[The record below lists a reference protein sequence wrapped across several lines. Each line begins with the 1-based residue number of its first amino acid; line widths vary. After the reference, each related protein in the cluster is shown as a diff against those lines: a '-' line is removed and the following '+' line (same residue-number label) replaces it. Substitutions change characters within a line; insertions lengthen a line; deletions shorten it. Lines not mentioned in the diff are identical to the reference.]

1 MSEPLISVVCTANIP
16 PTILSTILTNTYDND
31 PECEPALILLS
42 TNSKSDWEAYTL
54 DSATQAPVTESFVSP
69 FVGMTVQ
76 QIARCLRANAS
87 GTLLSETYFYVA
99 DERTAEDQTLLLVEV
114 EGEDV
119 EGLRSVR
126 VSGECANPDG
136 VALTVGTIGFEEI
149 ESLIGDDGVYH
160 G

>member
-1 MSEPLISVVCTANIP
+1 M
-16 PTILSTILTNTYDND
+16 
-31 PECEPALILLS
+31 
-42 TNSKSDWEAYTL
+42 
-54 DSATQAPVTESFVSP
+54 
-69 FVGMTVQ
+69 Q